1 MRLPILRGALA
12 ALLAGLTMADVPHS
26 TDLEAYNAGA
36 LGDSP
41 NQTFHS
47 SPIIAPII
55 QVTTYDESKT
65 DPAPYIFLERRFEDV
80 VSPMIFRTD
89 DLSLVYAGQQY
100 EGVMDVRAQ
109 TLNKKTLLTF
119 WEGEGESRYGN
130 GHCLAFDGGYELK
143 YNITPIGLETDSLAD
158 LHEFQ
163 VTEEDTV
170 LIVIFEPIPWDL
182 TPVGGPEDGMLI
194 DCLFQ
199 EIDPRTGELIFEWRA
214 SEHYGLEDTM
224 STIET
229 HMLPTGFNWYH
240 LNSVAK
246 VCYDPLSPL
255 PLSVFFHIPIR
266 PPRLAYLHLP
276 TNLVENKT

>member
-1 MRLPILRGALA
+1 
-12 ALLAGLTMADVPHS
+12 MA
-26 TDLEAYNAGA
+26 
-36 LGDSP
+36 
-41 NQTFHS
+41 S

-65 DPAPYIFLERRFEDV
+65 DLAPYIFLERRFEDV

-119 WEGEGESRYGN
+119 WEGEGASRYGN

-255 PLSVFFHIPIR
+255 PLSVFSYPYPSATPSVSPSPNQSSREQDMKPHTAQYGSNYLIGGADVDHVALIDGTTGNPI
-266 PPRLAYLHLP
+266 
-276 TNLVENKT
+276 